1 MDLSER
7 MAAIRGRNT
16 KPELEVRR
24 LVHRLGYRFRL
35 HRSDLPGSPD
45 LVFPGRRAVI
55 LVHGCFWHQ
64 HDCKLGQKLPRA
76 RPEYWLPKLARNKA
90 RDTIVLDQLKASGW
104 MTLVIWE
111 CELADLAA
119 IAEKVRTFLDGVVDA
134 YRVSTS

>member
-1 MDLSER
+1 MNLSER

-24 LVHRLGYRFRL
+24 LVHRMGYRFRL

-64 HDCKLGQKLPRA
+64 HDCKLGRKLPRA
-76 RPEYWLPKLARNKA
+76 RPEYWLPKLSRNKA
-90 RDTIVLDQLKASGW
+90 RDIIVLDQLEASGW

-111 CELADLAA
+111 CELADLA
-119 IAEKVRTFLDGVVDA
+119 VDA